1 MVFLQLIA
9 LSVKHKY
16 IPALILTTL
25 AIYFIILIT
34 GNGFEFSENNILSV
48 VDRAI
53 LGSNHMYH
61 DGGLALDPEGL
72 LSTIP
77 SICHVLIGFY
87 CGMLIMST
95 KDNSERIQ
103 YLFIVGAILTFG
115 GFLLD
120 YGCPIS
126 KKIWSPTFVFA
137 TCGMAS
143 TFLALL
149 IWIIV
154 LKGIMLGAASSR
166 LRNKP
171 VV

>member
-1 MVFLQLIA
+1 
-9 LSVKHKY
+9 
-16 IPALILTTL
+16 
-25 AIYFIILIT
+25 
-34 GNGFEFSENNILSV
+34 
-48 VDRAI
+48 
-53 LGSNHMYH
+53 
-61 DGGLALDPEGL
+61 
-72 LSTIP
+72 
-77 SICHVLIGFY
+77 
-87 CGMLIMST
+87 MST

-149 IWIIV
+149 IWIIDI
-154 LKGIMLGAASSR
+154 KGYKAWSRFFEAFGINPLFMYVLGAVLSILMGNIYVTSGGELVTIKGFIYNGLLVPALGDKTFAS
-166 LRNKP
+166 LVFALLFVGFNWIIGYVLYKKKIYIKI
-171 VV
+171 